1 MPCWSKLG
9 RDDAGRKLIDEAA
22 RDALQLPTERMGRQL
37 PRPGRPDR
45 RDLTTWS
52 EPWRSSSRSG
62 PTRNGGSRSARTSPS
77 PIATTDTKRAL
88 ALVDT
93 VGGPGFDHERAR
105 TAIAYRIGRDRPD
118 EAIRII
124 EGRGCPV
131 LS

>member
-1 MPCWSKLG
+1 MPCSSPPSDG
-9 RDDAGRKLIDEAA
+9 PATVAAGVARIVATFDVERALAIIKPFRADE
-22 RDALQLPTERMGRQL
+22 ERWQSL
-37 PRPGRPDR
+37 LADI
-45 RDLTTWS
+45 
-52 EPWRSSSRSG
+52 
-62 PTRNGGSRSARTSPS
+62 AVA
-77 PIATTDTKRAL
+77 IATTDTKRAL